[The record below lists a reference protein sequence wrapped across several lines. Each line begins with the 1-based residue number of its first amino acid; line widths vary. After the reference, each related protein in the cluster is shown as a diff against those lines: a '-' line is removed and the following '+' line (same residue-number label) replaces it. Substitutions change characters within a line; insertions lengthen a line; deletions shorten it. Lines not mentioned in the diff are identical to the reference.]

1 MRVDNCRCCVE
12 KREQVITE
20 AEDFRDESESLYD
33 LLDGLDESAY
43 CEPTLFKNWSTNQVL
58 RHLHMWNWAACLA
71 LTDDLAFVDFYA
83 RLSERMQQG
92 TLMSDVEREFCAD
105 ESGPK
110 LLQSWRK
117 TFEDCAGQFR
127 GADPKARLKWAGPDM
142 SARSS
147 ITARQM
153 ETWAHGQAVFD
164 LLGVVREDDDRVRNI
179 AFLGMNTFGWTF
191 VNRGQEVPAE
201 PPQVIL
207 TAPSGDTWEWHR
219 ESGSGLIRGSA
230 TEFCQ
235 VVTQTRNIADTSL
248 KVEGEVATRWM
259 KQAQCFAGPA
269 ESPPAPGTRHIRIRY
284 T

>member
-1 MRVDNCRCCVE
+1 MQAGSAKKQQE
-12 KREQVITE
+12 LITE
-20 AEDFRDESESLYD
+20 AQDFRDESDSLFE
-33 LLDGLDESAY
+33 LLKGLEASAY
-43 CEPTLFKNWSTNQVL
+43 SDPTLFKHWSINQVL

-71 LTDDLAFVDFYA
+71 LADTHAFVDFYKQISA
-83 RLSERMQQG
+83 RMREG
-92 TLMSDVEREFCAD
+92 TLMSEVEQEFCAG

-110 LLQSWRK
+110 LLEAWRQ
-117 TFEDCAGQFR
+117 TYGQCADQFQD
-127 GADPKARLKWAGPDM
+127 ADPKARLKWAGPDM

-164 LLGVVREDDDRVRNI
+164 LLGVERKDEDRIRNI

-201 PPQVIL
+201 APRVVL
-207 TAPSGDTWEWHR
+207 SAPSGDSWEWHLQ
-219 ESGSGLIRGSA
+219 SGSGLIEGRA

-248 KVEGEVATRWM
+248 QVEGDVAQRWM
-259 KQAQCFAGPA
+259 NQAQCFAGPP
-269 ESPPAPGTRHIRIRY
+269 ETPPAPGTRHIKISY